1 MGFLKTS
8 WEKEKRPDIPI
19 DVMNHIAARGSFVVV
34 KSKRLFKEISD
45 PAHPT
50 GEAELHDGT
59 MSFSEQLNAKVKA
72 VNFNLWMEN
81 IADNIVSIKNSSDIS
96 KIPKKTKKT
105 AVIVG
110 AGPSFR
116 EKKHIDILDK
126 FKNAS
131 FDIISTDRMF
141 IPLLKGGVVPDL
153 VVSADGHR
161 ELILPFYQ
169 SDLITKDLKTIAVM
183 ATMVAPNIVSAFPG
197 RIFFSHQ

>member
-110 AGPSFR
+110 PAPVSG
-116 EKKHIDILDK
+116 KKNIL
-126 FKNAS
+126 
-131 FDIISTDRMF
+131 
-141 IPLLKGGVVPDL
+141 
-153 VVSADGHR
+153 
-161 ELILPFYQ
+161 
-169 SDLITKDLKTIAVM
+169 
-183 ATMVAPNIVSAFPG
+183 
-197 RIFFSHQ
+197 IF